1 MKCQLAQLNI
11 ARALAPI
18 GHPLMAGFTAR
29 LDAVNALAES
39 SPGFIWRLKTE
50 AGDETSISAYDDEL
64 ILVNLSVWESV
75 EHLKQF
81 VYRSAHAEVMKSRGQ
96 WFERMREPHVALWW
110 VAPGHAPTVAEAK
123 ERLAYLRLYGETE
136 FAFSFARVIHPPCA
150 VQTIEQLAQLEQ
162 TEQPT
167 IISGTTA

>member
-1 MKCQLAQLNI
+1 
-11 ARALAPI
+11 
-18 GHPLMAGFTAR
+18 MAGFAAR

-39 SPGFIWRLKTE
+39 SPGFVWRLKTE
-50 AGDETSISAYDDEL
+50 AGNATSISAHDDEL

-81 VYRSAHAEVMKSRGQ
+81 VYRSAHAEAMKSRRQ
-96 WFERMREPHVALWW
+96 WFERMREPHAALWW

-136 FAFSFARVIHPPCA
+136 FAFSFARVIHPPCT
-150 VQTIEQLAQLEQ
+150 VRTIEQLEQLDQSEQPNQ
-162 TEQPT
+162 TEHT
-167 IISGTTA
+167 TNISGTAA